1 MMLDSALASQALAAH
16 SRPNDD
22 QDSPRAGQLHVNVQ
36 FRGILVVQPAAAVEP
51 ASSGILCCHQ
61 DGESAFRTS
70 VSCVR
75 ETDYERLL
83 DKKSKVA
90 QIAAVDQSPRTPAH
104 QADARIVSI

>member
-16 SRPNDD
+16 SGPNDD
-22 QDSPRAGQLHVNVQ
+22 EDSPCAGQLHVNVQ
-36 FRGILVVQPAAAVEP
+36 FRGILIVQP
-51 ASSGILCCHQ
+51 ASSGILCCHP